1 LPGVVGTIV
10 SAEQEVNVS
19 ANQARDWFLALKDHP
34 DRYRFETHLGIE
46 FIQGDFGEVGSRF
59 KTRERFY
66 FLEIELYFELAGV
79 DERSF
84 RFRLVSLPWAGISG
98 AFRIE
103 ELSPHAVMLCLEIGS
118 TRPVGRAL
126 LRFYPVER
134 AVRRQITR
142 EVAHIKASMEAIRDT

>member
-1 LPGVVGTIV
+1 MVHTIV
-10 SAEQEVNVS
+10 SAEREVNVS
-19 ANQARDWFLALKDHP
+19 VNQARDWFFALKDHP

-46 FIQGDFGEVGSRF
+46 FIRGDFGLVGSRF

-79 DERSF
+79 DDRSF
-84 RFRLVSLPWAGISG
+84 RFRLVSLPWAGIWG
-98 AFRIE
+98 GVRVE
-103 ELSPHAVMLCLEIGS
+103 ERGPHTVMLCLEIGS

-126 LRFYPVER
+126 LRFYPVET

-142 EVAHIKASMEAIRDT
+142 EVEHIKASMEAIRDT